1 MAELNVLR
9 VAAKFAKIYSASR
22 GAHMRFVGSLNAYK
36 NRLCA
41 HGGLN
46 VLRTAAGF
54 AEIVTANLWLSA
66 KLKIASH
73 DAGMLSAKQTH
84 TEKLPVVY
92 KENRP
97 RPHPRGLAPKHPYAV
112 RSHVH

>member
-1 MAELNVLR
+1 MSKFDILQ

-73 DAGMLSAKQTH
+73 DAGTLSTKQTH
-84 TEKLPVVY
+84 MEKPPVVY
-92 KENRP
+92 GENHSRP
-97 RPHPRGLAPKHPYAV
+97 RPFGLTSKHPYAV